1 MNDENIQNMTF
12 DQVRKILKERNLRGS
27 IKLVVKTYEGNKKK
41 KIQISINISMI
52 ILIFFL
58 LDIADDNSQTVTLQ
72 HSRTPSPQKPVSNLQ
87 SNTVSVS
94 PISTTTT
101 TSTIRLSSTIPTNT
115 QSPVYTFLPGTT
127 PPPIP
132 SISSS
137 NSKSES
143 NSPTTSIQ
151 QVPSTAS
158 STLNIFAPKPFRS
171 TASINLDAPKSNE
184 TVRLFFLS

>member
-1 MNDENIQNMTF
+1 
-12 DQVRKILKERNLRGS
+12 
-27 IKLVVKTYEGNKKK
+27 
-41 KIQISINISMI
+41 MI

-94 PISTTTT
+94 PISTTTTTT